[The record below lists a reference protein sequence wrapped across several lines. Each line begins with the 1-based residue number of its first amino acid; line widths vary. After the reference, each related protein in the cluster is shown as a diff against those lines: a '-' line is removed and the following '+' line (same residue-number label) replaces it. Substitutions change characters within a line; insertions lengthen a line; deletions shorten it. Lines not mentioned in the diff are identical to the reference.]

1 MSFRQDCV
9 TEAGFPLSTGSLPG
23 AGMLDV
29 VGQEVIHIVP
39 DSIAKVMID
48 FPHTVE
54 SSDQALPEFVSG

>member
-1 MSFRQDCV
+1 
-9 TEAGFPLSTGSLPG
+9 
-23 AGMLDV
+23 MLDI
-29 VGQEVIHIVP
+29 VGQEVIHIVL

>member
-1 MSFRQDCV
+1 
-9 TEAGFPLSTGSLPG
+9 
-23 AGMLDV
+23 MLDV